1 MTSSAAAPLLI
12 AARAAHDAG
21 RYGEAEAFYA
31 RAAEVAPDDA
41 DARHNRGAFFALI
54 GRLTEAEAEL
64 RRAVELAPGTARS
77 RHALGF
83 VLLRQGR
90 YAEGWPLYEAR
101 HETPQ
106 IGTARPGLPYPQWR
120 GEDLS
125 GQGLLIFGEQGFGDQ
140 IMAARFA
147 PWLAARGVDVTLLCN
162 PLLTRLFAGLGVRV
176 VGMSGSVEFPSPAAF
191 VMSGDL
197 AGRAGITPETVPGAP
212 YLRGEAEGRAKGGQ
226 GGLGVVVRGNPSHMN
241 DRNRSLPPEL
251 GARLLALPGA
261 RSLAPEDTGA
271 ADFQATADLIAGLD
285 LVITV
290 DTAVAHLAGAMGKP
304 VRLLLPFDADWR
316 WMRDRADSPWYP
328 SMRLVRQRTP
338 DDWREVVDR
347 VLAEIAPRGQ
357 DR

>member
-1 MTSSAAAPLLI
+1 MTSSAAAPLLV

-41 DARHNRGAFFALI
+41 DVRHNRGAFFALV
-54 GRLTEAEAEL
+54 GRLAEAEAEL
-64 RRAVELAPGTARS
+64 RRAVELAPETARS

-83 VLLRQGR
+83 VLLRRGR

-101 HETPQ
+101 HATPQ
-106 IGTARPGLPYPQWR
+106 IGTARPDLPYPQWR
-120 GEDLS
+120 GEDLA

-147 PWLAARGVDVTLLCN
+147 PWLAASGVDVTLLCH

-197 AGRAGITPETVPGAP
+197 AGRAGMTPETLPNAP
-212 YLRGEAEGRAKGGQ
+212 YLRGDPGGQ
-226 GGLGVVVRGNPSHMN
+226 GRGGLGVVVRGNPGHIN
-241 DRNRSLPPEL
+241 DRSRSLPPEL

-304 VRLLLPFDADWR
+304 VWILIPRLMTDWR
-316 WMRDRADSPWYP
+316 WGETGETTPWYP
-328 SMRLVRQRTP
+328 SARLYRQEALGDWTAVIDRIDADVRKMYG
-338 DDWREVVDR
+338 
-347 VLAEIAPRGQ
+347 A
-357 DR
+357 

>member
-1 MTSSAAAPLLI
+1 VVTSPAAAPLLI

-21 RYGEAEAFYA
+21 RYAEAETLYA
-31 RAAEVAPDDA
+31 RAAELAPDDA
-41 DARHNRGAFFALI
+41 DVRHNRGAFFALV
-54 GRLTEAEAEL
+54 GRLPEAEAEL
-64 RRAVELAPGTARS
+64 RRAVELAPETARS

-120 GEDLS
+120 GEDLA

-197 AGRAGITPETVPGAP
+197 AGRAGITRETIPGAP
-212 YLRGEAEGRAKGGQ
+212 YLQAEPKAQ
-226 GGLGVVVRGNPSHMN
+226 GGLGVVARGNPSHMN
-241 DRNRSLPPEL
+241 DGNRSLPPEL
-251 GARLLALPGA
+251 AERLLALPGA
-261 RSLAPEDTGA
+261 LSLAPEDTGA
-271 ADFQATADLIAGLD
+271 ADFQATADRIAGLD

-290 DTAVAHLAGAMGKP
+290 DTAVAHLAGAVGKP
-304 VRLLLPFDADWR
+304 VWILIPRLMTDWR
-316 WMRDRADSPWYP
+316 WGEAGDTTPWYP
-328 SMRLVRQRTP
+328 SARLYRQQTP
-338 DDWREVVDR
+338 GDWTGVIDR
-347 VLAEIAPRGQ
+347 IEADYAKSSSERNK
-357 DR
+357 